1 MQAYLILSQKDLL
14 EAFIVWLCIVTVM
27 LCWSF
32 IFVLNVYSYRNI
44 KTQYYSNTPY
54 RLQMSRIEN
63 PPIKV
68 LNYSFIIFS

>member
-27 LCWSF
+27 LGWSF
-32 IFVLNVYSYRNI
+32 IFILNVYSYRNI

-63 PPIKV
+63 PPITV
-68 LNYSFIIFS
+68 LN

>member
-27 LCWSF
+27 LGWSF
-32 IFVLNVYSYRNI
+32 IIVLNVYSYRNI

-54 RLQMSRIEN
+54 RLQISRIEN
-63 PPIKV
+63 PPITV
-68 LNYSFIIFS
+68 LN

>member
-27 LCWSF
+27 LGWSF
-32 IFVLNVYSYRNI
+32 IIVLNVYSYRNI

-63 PPIKV
+63 PPITV
-68 LNYSFIIFS
+68 LN